1 MTVAL
6 LEVKSLR
13 TYFQTTGEPSR
24 VVDDIS
30 LSVDRG
36 HTLGLVGES
45 GCGKSL
51 TALSIMHLIPRPG
64 YIAGGSI
71 TFDGKDLT
79 TMDPVER
86 RRMRGRNIAMIF
98 QEPMTSLNP
107 VLTVR
112 TQLIEAVRR
121 SADGPGDERLSKA
134 DQIARAVEALR
145 LAEMPDPERR
155 LGEYPHQLSGG
166 MRQRVMI
173 AMALACRPGLL
184 IADEPST
191 ALDVT
196 VQARILELL
205 RHLQASLGMAILFI
219 THDLA
224 VVSRMAHRVAV
235 MYAGKIVEHA
245 PTGAVFDSPA
255 HPYTERLLQCRPSRT
270 LRGHVL
276 ETIRGIVPNPKDYL
290 PGCRFCD
297 RCPRAFAPCSTR
309 PPALKEISPDHLVA
323 CHLYDTAG
331 QVPARLAVPAPV
343 KQQAAAETSD
353 VLLDA
358 RGVVKH
364 FPIRKGV
371 FKRVVA
377 HVKAVDGVD
386 LSIRRGSTIALVGES
401 GCGKTT
407 LGKTLIRLLPATAG
421 HIHFERRDLA
431 AMGEAELRDIRRD
444 IQIVFQDPYASL
456 NPRMMVQDIIA
467 EGMRVH
473 GIGADRADRR
483 RRVRRLLADVG
494 LKGEDMTAYPHEFS
508 GGQRQRIGVA
518 RALAVNPKFI
528 ILDEPTS
535 ALDVS
540 IQAQILNLLADLQ
553 DRGSARLTYM
563 FITHDLGVVEYVSD
577 EVAVMYLGR
586 IVEHAPT
593 EALFDRPLHPYTKA
607 LLAAIPTMDR
617 AGDEAGLE
625 GDVPSPIAPP
635 DGCHFHPRCPLAT
648 DICRH
653 LYPSASEA
661 GPGRIVCCHHY
672 DQGDANAPKPPAS
685 VPGDTSD

>member
-13 TYFQTTGEPSR
+13 TYFRTTESPR
-24 VVDDIS
+24 KVVDDIS
-30 LSVDRG
+30 LSLDAG
-36 HTLGLVGES
+36 QTLGLVGES

-64 YIAGGSI
+64 YIAGGAVL
-71 TFDGKDLT
+71 FKGRDLT
-79 TMDPVER
+79 TMDPIER
-86 RRMRGRNIAMIF
+86 RHMRGRNIAMIF

-107 VLTVR
+107 VLSVR
-112 TQLIEAVRR
+112 TQLLEAVRR
-121 SADGPGDERLSKA
+121 RENNGEKRLSKA
-134 DQIARAVEALR
+134 EQIALAVEALR

-155 LGEYPHQLSGG
+155 IREYPHQLSGG

-173 AMALACRPGLL
+173 AMALACRPDLL

-205 RHLQASLGMAILFI
+205 RDLQGSLGMAILFI

-235 MYAGKIVEHA
+235 MYAGKIVEQA
-245 PTGAVFDSPA
+245 ATAAVFASPA
-255 HPYTERLLQCRPSRT
+255 HPYTERLLQCQPSRT

-276 ETIRGIVPNPKDYL
+276 ETIRGVVPNPKDYS

-297 RCPRAFAPCSTR
+297 RCPRAFEPCTFV
-309 PPALKEISPDHLVA
+309 PPVLKEISPDHAVA

-331 QVPARLAVPAPV
+331 EVPSRLAETPPV
-343 KQQAAAETSD
+343 KQQATAATSD

-386 LSIRRGSTIALVGES
+386 LQIRRGSTVALVGES

-407 LGKTLIRLLPATAG
+407 LGKTLIRLLPVTG
-421 HIHFERRDLA
+421 GKIQFEDRDLA
-431 AMGEAELRDIRRD
+431 AMGEAELRDVRRD

-456 NPRMMVQDIIA
+456 NPRMMVRDIVA

-473 GIGADRADRR
+473 DIGTDRADRSN
-483 RRVRRLLADVG
+483 RVRRLLADVG

-553 DRGSARLTYM
+553 DRGDQRLTYM

-586 IVEHAPT
+586 IVEQAPT

-607 LLAAIPTMDR
+607 LLAAIPRIDD
-617 AGDEAGLE
+617 AGGEKHPPLE
-625 GDVPSPIAPP
+625 GDVPSPADPP
-635 DGCHFHPRCPLAT
+635 PGCHFHPRCPLAT
-648 DICRH
+648 DICRQS
-653 LYPSASEA
+653 YPPVSDA
-661 GPGRIVCCHHY
+661 GAGRTVRCHHCG
-672 DQGDANAPKPPAS
+672 GDAHPPAKE
-685 VPGDTSD
+685 PL

>member
-1 MTVAL
+1 MAL
-6 LEVKSLR
+6 LEINNLE
-13 TYFQTTGEPSR
+13 TYFRTTRSPRR
-24 VVDDIS
+24 VVDNIS

-36 HTLGLVGES
+36 KTLGLVGES

-51 TALSIMHLIPRPG
+51 TALSIMHLVPRPG
-64 YIAGGSI
+64 YIAGGEVL
-71 TFDGKDLT
+71 FNGRDLT

-86 RRMRGRNIAMIF
+86 RGMRGRNIAMIF

-112 TQLIEAVRR
+112 TQLVEAVRR
-121 SADGPGDERLSKA
+121 SQDGKGEKRLSK
-134 DQIARAVEALR
+134 DELIDRAVEALR
-145 LAEMPDPERR
+145 LAEMPDPEERIN
-155 LGEYPHQLSGG
+155 EYPHQLSGG

-173 AMALACRPGLL
+173 AMALAGRPDLL
-184 IADEPST
+184 IADEPTT

-205 RHLQASLGMAILFI
+205 RDIQAKLETAILFI

-224 VVSRMAHRVAV
+224 VISQMAHNVAV
-235 MYAGKIVEHA
+235 MYAGKIVEKA
-245 PTGAVFDSPA
+245 PTGAIFRAPA
-255 HPYTERLLQCRPSRT
+255 HPYTERLLRCQPSRVQ
-270 LRGHVL
+270 RGRAL
-276 ETIRGIVPNPKDYL
+276 DTIKGIVPNPRDYS

-297 RCPRAFAPCSTR
+297 RCPRVFEPCSFV
-309 PPALKEISPDHLVA
+309 PPVLKAIAPGHQVA
-323 CHLYDTAG
+323 CHLYDDAG
-331 QVPARLAVPAPV
+331 TVVTHQVPPSLPAV
-343 KQQAAAETSD
+343 KSQDTAAETD
-353 VLLDA
+353 ILLDA
-358 RGVVKH
+358 RNVAKH

-386 LSIRRGSTIALVGES
+386 LSIRRGSTVALVGES

-407 LGKTLIRLLPATAG
+407 LGKTLIRLMPATG
-421 HIHFERRDLA
+421 GSIYFEDCDLA
-431 AMGEAELRDIRRD
+431 AMGEAELRGIRSD

-456 NPRMMVQDIIA
+456 NPRMMVQDIVA

-473 GIGADRADRR
+473 GISVDRDDRR
-483 RRVRRLLADVG
+483 DRVRRLLADVG
-494 LKGEDMTAYPHEFS
+494 LKEEAMTAYPHEFS

-518 RALAVNPKFI
+518 RALAVDPKFI

-553 DRGSARLTYM
+553 DRGATRLTYL

-586 IVEHAPT
+586 IVEQAPT
-593 EALFDRPLHPYTKA
+593 EKLFDSPLHPYTKA
-607 LLAAIPTMDR
+607 LLAAIPRTGADG
-617 AGDEAGLE
+617 AAHTALE
-625 GDVPSPIAPP
+625 GDVPSPINPP
-635 DGCHFHPRCPLAT
+635 SGCHFHPRCPLAT
-648 DICRH
+648 DICRQT
-653 LYPSASEA
+653 YPEA
-661 GPGRIVCCHHY
+661 AKPAQGRIVRCHHA
-672 DQGDANAPKPPAS
+672 DDDKTA
-685 VPGDTSD
+685 D

>member
-1 MTVAL
+1 MAL
-6 LEVKSLR
+6 LEVNALR
-13 TYFQTTGEPSR
+13 TYFRTTGEPR
-24 VVDDIS
+24 KIVDGIS
-30 LSVDRG
+30 LSLDSGR
-36 HTLGLVGES
+36 TLGLVGES

-64 YIAGGSI
+64 YIAGGSVL
-71 TFDGKDLT
+71 FRGRDLT
-79 TMDPVER
+79 TMDPIER
-86 RRMRGRNIAMIF
+86 RHMRGRNIAMIF

-107 VLTVR
+107 VLSVR
-112 TQLIEAVRR
+112 TQLLEAVRR
-121 SADGPGDERLSKA
+121 RQDGPGGKRLSKA
-134 DQIARAVEALR
+134 DQVAGAVEALR
-145 LAEMPDPERR
+145 LAEMPDPAQR

-173 AMALACRPGLL
+173 AMALACRPDLL

-205 RHLQASLGMAILFI
+205 RDLQASFGMAILFI

-224 VVSRMAHRVAV
+224 VVSQMAHRVAV
-235 MYAGKIVEHA
+235 MYAGKIVEEA
-245 PTGAVFDSPA
+245 GTSEVFDSPA
-255 HPYTERLLQCRPSRT
+255 HPYTERLLRCRPSRR
-270 LRGHVL
+270 LRGHAL
-276 ETIRGIVPNPKDYL
+276 ETIRGIVPDPKDYA

-297 RCPRAFAPCSTR
+297 RCPRAFSPCSSE
-309 PPALKEISPDHLVA
+309 PPALREIAPDHAVA

-331 QVPARLAVPAPV
+331 EVPLQSAEAAPV
-343 KQQAAAETSD
+343 ARQAAGATSD

-358 RGVVKH
+358 RNVVKY

-377 HVKAVDGVD
+377 QVKAVDGVD
-386 LSIRRGSTIALVGES
+386 LAIRRGSTVALVGES

-407 LGKTLIRLLPATAG
+407 LGKTVIRLLPATG
-421 HIHFERRDLA
+421 GEIRFEGRDLA
-431 AMGEAELRDIRRD
+431 AMGEAELRDVRRD

-456 NPRMMVQDIIA
+456 NPRMMVRDIIA

-473 GIGADRADRR
+473 GIGTGRADRT

-494 LKGEDMTAYPHEFS
+494 LKDQAETCYPHEFS

-540 IQAQILNLLADLQ
+540 IQAQILNVLADLQ
-553 DRGSARLTYM
+553 DRGETRLTYL
-563 FITHDLGVVEYVSD
+563 FITHDLGVVEYVAD

-586 IVEHAPT
+586 IVEQAPT

-607 LLAAIPTMDR
+607 LLAAIPQMAR
-617 AGDEAGLE
+617 ARRGGQAALE
-625 GDVPSPIAPP
+625 GDVPSPADPP
-635 DGCHFHPRCPLAT
+635 PGCHFHPRCPLAT
-648 DICRH
+648 DICRQT
-653 LYPSASEA
+653 YPPAADA
-661 GPGRIVCCHHY
+661 GDGRLVCCHHY
-672 DQGDANAPKPPAS
+672 DDEGPGKAP
-685 VPGDTSD
+685 

>member
-1 MTVAL
+1 MAL
-6 LEVKSLR
+6 LELKSLR
-13 TYFQTTGEPSR
+13 TYFRTTESPRR
-24 VVDDIS
+24 VVDDVS
-30 LSVDRG
+30 LSLDAGR
-36 HTLGLVGES
+36 TLGLVGES

-64 YIAGGSI
+64 YIAGGAVL
-71 TFDGKDLT
+71 FKGKDLT
-79 TMDPVER
+79 AMDPIAR
-86 RRMRGRNIAMIF
+86 RHMRGRNIAMIF

-107 VLTVR
+107 VLSVR
-112 TQLIEAVRR
+112 TQLLEAVRR
-121 SADGPGDERLSKA
+121 AGDKRLSSA
-134 DQIARAVEALR
+134 EENARAVEALR
-145 LAEMPDPERR
+145 LAEMPDPRRR
-155 LGEYPHQLSGG
+155 LREYPHQLSGG

-173 AMALACRPGLL
+173 AMALAPRPDLL

-205 RHLQASLGMAILFI
+205 RDLQASLGMAILFI

-224 VVSRMAHRVAV
+224 VVSQMAHSVAV
-235 MYAGKIVEHA
+235 MYAGKIVERA
-245 PTGAVFDSPA
+245 PTADLFASPA
-255 HPYTERLLQCRPSRT
+255 HPYTERLLRCQPSRT

-276 ETIRGIVPNPKDYL
+276 DTIKGVVPNPKDYS

-297 RCPRAFAPCSTR
+297 RCPRAFAPCSFV
-309 PPALKEISPDHLVA
+309 PPVLKEISPGHAVA

-331 QVPARLAVPAPV
+331 EVSAPLPETAPV
-343 KQQAAAETSD
+343 KQQAVAATSD
-353 VLLDA
+353 VLVDA
-358 RGVVKH
+358 RSVAKH

-386 LSIRRGSTIALVGES
+386 LTIHRGSTIALVGES

-421 HIHFERRDLA
+421 HIRFEGRDLA
-431 AMGEAELRDIRRD
+431 SIGQRELRDVRRD
-444 IQIVFQDPYASL
+444 VQIVFQDPYASL
-456 NPRMMVQDIIA
+456 NPRMMVRDIIA

-473 GIGADRADRR
+473 GIGTGRADRT
-483 RRVRRLLADVG
+483 RRVRQLLADVG

-553 DRGSARLTYM
+553 DRGQTRLTYL

-586 IVEHAPT
+586 IVEQAPT
-593 EALFDRPLHPYTKA
+593 EALFDQPLHPYTRA
-607 LLAAIPTMDR
+607 LLAAIPHVDD
-617 AGDEAGLE
+617 AGREKHAPLE
-625 GDVPSPIAPP
+625 GDVPSPIDPP
-635 DGCHFHPRCPLAT
+635 PGCHFHPRCPLAT
-648 DICRH
+648 DICRQT
-653 LYPSASEA
+653 YPEA
-661 GPGRIVCCHHY
+661 TCPDPTRRVFCHHW
-672 DQGDANAPKPPAS
+672 DK
-685 VPGDTSD
+685 TET